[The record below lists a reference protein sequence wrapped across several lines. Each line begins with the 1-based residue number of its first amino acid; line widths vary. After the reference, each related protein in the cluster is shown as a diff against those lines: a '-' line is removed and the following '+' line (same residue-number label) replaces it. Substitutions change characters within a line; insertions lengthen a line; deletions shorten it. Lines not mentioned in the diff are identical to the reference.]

1 MINLDTNTRFAFP
14 KRNVTTDW
22 ESFRALL
29 SSALHTFQPIT
40 ARTGEDV
47 EKQSADLT
55 TKILNA
61 HARSSKP
68 VKQHK
73 HYYVS
78 DEIKSLM
85 KERNRARKIWQN
97 TRNPSDKRILNTLQN
112 KIHRKVHAF
121 QSKLWADDLRS
132 LDPDD
137 GSLWEM
143 SEGLRKKKSPVYALN
158 GRAGIAH
165 TDSDKAEVLACS
177 LESQF
182 QDNNISSDTDYL
194 TNRVVEN
201 YFLNENN
208 FDAPPTPS
216 HAFGNS

>member
-1 MINLDTNTRFAFP
+1 MATYKKS
-14 KRNVTTDW
+14 KRQEN
-22 ESFRALL
+22 S
-29 SSALHTFQPIT
+29 Q
-40 ARTGEDV
+40 
-47 EKQSADLT
+47 
-55 TKILNA
+55 
-61 HARSSKP
+61 HATEQNSQESSK
-68 VKQHK
+68 
-73 HYYVS
+73 
-78 DEIKSLM
+78 
-85 KERNRARKIWQN
+85 
-97 TRNPSDKRILNTLQN
+97 
-112 KIHRKVHAF
+112 AF

-132 LDPDD
+132 LDPED

-143 SEGLRKKKSPVYALN
+143 SEGVRKKKSPVYALN

-182 QDNNISSDTDYL
+182 QDNNISSDTYYL

-208 FDAPPTPS
+208 FDAPYPS

>member
-1 MINLDTNTRFAFP
+1 MR
-14 KRNVTTDW
+14 
-22 ESFRALL
+22 
-29 SSALHTFQPIT
+29 
-40 ARTGEDV
+40 
-47 EKQSADLT
+47 
-55 TKILNA
+55 
-61 HARSSKP
+61 
-68 VKQHK
+68 
-73 HYYVS
+73 
-78 DEIKSLM
+78 
-85 KERNRARKIWQN
+85 ERNRARKIWQH

-165 TDSDKAEVLACS
+165 TDSDKAEVIACSLDSLSIFRSKLPTKGFSSQFVSMNSGKDRMKKGDPSFPTTLDPDDGSLWEMSEGLRKKKSPVYALNGRAGIAHTDSDQAEVIACS

-194 TNRVVEN
+194 TNRVVEH

-208 FDAPPTPS
+208 FDAPYPLS
-216 HAFGNS
+216 SWK

>member
-1 MINLDTNTRFAFP
+1 MR
-14 KRNVTTDW
+14 
-22 ESFRALL
+22 
-29 SSALHTFQPIT
+29 
-40 ARTGEDV
+40 
-47 EKQSADLT
+47 
-55 TKILNA
+55 
-61 HARSSKP
+61 
-68 VKQHK
+68 
-73 HYYVS
+73 
-78 DEIKSLM
+78 EI
-85 KERNRARKIWQN
+85 NRARKIWQH

-165 TDSDKAEVLACS
+165 TDSDKAKVLACS

-182 QDNNISSDTDYL
+182 QDNDISSDTDYL
-194 TNRVVEN
+194 INRVVEN